1 MEGQVLLVFEG
12 YVCGLQHSVD
22 AQLLGLGER
31 LGLTAVLASHVVQQ
45 R

>member
-1 MEGQVLLVFEG
+1 MEGQVRLVLKSK
-12 YVCGLQHSVD
+12 VCGLQRPVD